1 MARRSK
7 ITEETAR
14 KREQVVQM
22 RRARLSFAEI
32 GRRLEITGQRAG
44 QLYREA
50 LAEIP
55 RQEVHEHRL
64 EELELVDTAM
74 NRLMSI
80 AADPSVTPRTRVDAW
95 SAIRMWSEH
104 KARLMDLYPPTKTRL
119 EVVTQDQI
127 EAAIEDLERQIAE
140 REQELADGG
149 AGSL

>member
-1 MARRSK
+1 MARRTQV
-7 ITEETAR
+7 TEDTAR

-32 GRRLEITGQRAG
+32 GKRLGISGQRAG
-44 QLYREA
+44 QIYREA

-55 RQEVHEHRL
+55 RQAVHEHRM

-74 NRLMSI
+74 NRLMAI
-80 AADPSVTPRTRVDAW
+80 AADATVTPRTRVDAW

-104 KARLMDLYPPTKTRL
+104 KARLLDLYPPTKSRV

-127 EAAIEDLERQIAE
+127 EAAIEDLERQITE
-140 REQELADGG
+140 REREMSSGG
-149 AGSL
+149 VSAV